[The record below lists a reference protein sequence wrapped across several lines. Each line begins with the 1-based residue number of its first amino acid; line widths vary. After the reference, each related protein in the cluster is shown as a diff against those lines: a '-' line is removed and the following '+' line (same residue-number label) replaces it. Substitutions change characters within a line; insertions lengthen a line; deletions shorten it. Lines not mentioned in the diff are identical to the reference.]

1 MDKAC
6 EEEGLKEVDQKMVTL
21 FFFFFGGEMNFLVF
35 AS

>member
-21 FFFFFGGEMNFLVF
+21 FFFFGGEMNFLVF